1 MEPKA
6 KNWYLS
12 TITEVFRDQ
21 YVDPSNE
28 WTALPK
34 KALQNE
40 FLRFAQKKHQAETRH
55 LEDPN
60 DQYNLHFDF
69 YLLPDSKIVPFD
81 NEEWILDF
89 LLPAYSG
96 ERLINTGRELRKGL
110 LGLKWILSNNGCLIP
125 KRIQEKFREQGIYI
139 ESVPLNKSD
148 IKRIAVQS
156 FAQIIAYD
164 VGCQNVLDIKD
175 CIFNCDQNEGK
186 LMHITNWHCF
196 NHPSEQEDALPKD
209 QARTIQRMIA
219 SMPKNAGYFYFSLT
233 IFWSTLESFK
243 DKFRHFGR
251 YNLSHRASFGLQG
264 VIFGYD

>member
-69 YLLPDSKIVPFD
+69 YYFQIAKLFHSIMKNGF
-81 NEEWILDF
+81 WIF
-89 LLPAYSG
+89 FC
-96 ERLINTGRELRKGL
+96 RH
-110 LGLKWILSNNGCLIP
+110 
-125 KRIQEKFREQGIYI
+125 IQERG
-139 ESVPLNKSD
+139 
-148 IKRIAVQS
+148 
-156 FAQIIAYD
+156 
-164 VGCQNVLDIKD
+164 
-175 CIFNCDQNEGK
+175 
-186 LMHITNWHCF
+186 
-196 NHPSEQEDALPKD
+196 
-209 QARTIQRMIA
+209 
-219 SMPKNAGYFYFSLT
+219 
-233 IFWSTLESFK
+233 
-243 DKFRHFGR
+243 
-251 YNLSHRASFGLQG
+251 
-264 VIFGYD
+264 